1 MGKKLSITEQKRL
14 SAHRPKETGGKKRFI
29 CLQHACHSGC
39 KNTAKECMY
48 AHASL
53 GSAAGLDWTVQAQI
67 IRLGGLKHQNAI
79 TPDQVDARVDAL
91 RKQAKAAQD
100 EKKTAGGKT
109 PKKAGEGAG
118 PEEGSAASPAAPSN
132 GGAGPGDEGAAAPH
146 TKALGAANLPPPRA
160 SGEDPEEHQWHG
172 PGSGARRQGVVPPG
186 HADDREHWGL
196 GLPVDWARQAHR
208 MGDKDLPRGAVRA
221 THDPRPSPWDE
232 LLTKWEVQGRFACLQ
247 GGPRPT

>member
-91 RKQAKAAQD
+91 RQQAKAAQD

-109 PKKAGEGAG
+109 PKKAGEGTG
-118 PEEGSAASPAAPSN
+118 PE
-132 GGAGPGDEGAAAPH
+132 GGGCGRCP
-146 TKALGAANLPPPRA
+146 
-160 SGEDPEEHQWHG
+160 
-172 PGSGARRQGVVPPG
+172 GAR
-186 HADDREHWGL
+186 DR
-196 GLPVDWARQAHR
+196 
-208 MGDKDLPRGAVRA
+208 GDGD
-221 THDPRPSPWDE
+221 
-232 LLTKWEVQGRFACLQ
+232 
-247 GGPRPT
+247 

>member
-1 MGKKLSITEQKRL
+1 MGKRLSDAEQKRL
-14 SAHRPKETGGKKRFI
+14 SAHRPKESGGKKRFI

-91 RKQAKAAQD
+91 RKQAKAAQE

-118 PEEGSAASPAAPSN
+118 PEEGSAAGAAGPPQ
-132 GGAGPGDEGAAAPH
+132 GGAGPGDEGAPAPH
-146 TKALGAANLPPPRA
+146 SKAPGPANLPPPRA
-160 SGEDPEEHQWHG
+160 SGEDPEENPWCG
-172 PGSGARRQGVVPPG
+172 PVPVACCQGVVAAIPDG
-186 HADDREHWGL
+186 G
-196 GLPVDWARQAHR
+196 
-208 MGDKDLPRGAVRA
+208 RGR
-221 THDPRPSPWDE
+221 
-232 LLTKWEVQGRFACLQ
+232 
-247 GGPRPT
+247 